1 MTLDE
6 IKTRQLTNQYLIV
19 PSDKMT
25 VVRDLCGIQ
34 AQFMSNAMHAL
45 KIRCTDY
52 DDANVGDNLVKNWTI
67 RGTVHIFAKD
77 DLPLFVH
84 CNNGRDYRCNEWHR
98 ASFWNQRDIWALM
111 PERQKLFSEI
121 ILASLSEKT
130 QTRDELKSVCRANGM
145 TEPEENSMFD
155 SWGGG
160 IRELCERGFIHYAV
174 QEEKVYC
181 LSPMFDP
188 IPENEAMLEIARRY
202 FSNMGPVTIHDAMY
216 YFRTTASQ
224 VKQWL
229 AELSVQS
236 AECGGKTYFYIE
248 NGKQY
253 NHNMPKCLF
262 LAGFDQL
269 MLGYEKKESL
279 YLRPEHMRAI
289 FKLSGIVMPA
299 ILMDG
304 QVVGKWK
311 KKNRR
316 LSIELFDTVDREVIK
331 ESAEAVWDD
340 IAAIDFG
347 E

>member
-52 DDANVGDNLVKNWTI
+52 DEASVGDNLVKNWTI
-67 RGTVHIFAKD
+67 RGTVHVFVKD
-77 DLPLFVH
+77 DLPLFMH
-84 CNNGRDYRCNEWHR
+84 CNNGKDYRCNEWHQ
-98 ASFWNQRDIWALM
+98 ASFWNQRDVWALT
-111 PERQKLFSEI
+111 PERQKLFSDI
-121 ILASLSEKT
+121 ILAALSEKT
-130 QTRDELKSVCRANGM
+130 QTRDELKIVCRANGM

-174 QEEKVYC
+174 QEEKIYC
-181 LSPMFDP
+181 LSPMFAP

-202 FSNMGPVTIHDAMY
+202 FSNMGPATIHDAMY
-216 YFRTTASQ
+216 YFRTTAAQ

-229 AELSVQS
+229 AELPVQS
-236 AECGGKTYFYIE
+236 AECGGKTYYYIE

-262 LAGFDQL
+262 LAGFDQM

-299 ILMDG
+299 VLMDG

-316 LSIELFDTVDREVIK
+316 LSIELFDTVDRAVIK